1 MSIRPSTVPYTHTN
15 KPHPGNAIKSAN
27 WAVGCFVI
35 GSMASYEWCQY
46 LRRCERRTMKRQ
58 IEVVAETR
66 RDQQKKMI
74 EERREVLR
82 LEAERKAAEKPW
94 YKFW

>member
-1 MSIRPSTVPYTHTN
+1 
-15 KPHPGNAIKSAN
+15 
-27 WAVGCFVI
+27 
-35 GSMASYEWCQY
+35 
-46 LRRCERRTMKRQ
+46 MKRQ